1 MVEPHCMN
9 CNRAWDRPF
18 LDAHLSHS
26 WCQGG
31 LRKHRE
37 AILFDRERSLLPV
50 TQEAVAVERQKR
62 RYGEELPVLHEQM
75 AALQQQIAVIQD
87 QITLYRHYIRN
98 GPSQHAPQ
106 TQERRQFIAA
116 CPKASCRGF
125 LSSAYKCGTC
135 DGHFCS
141 QCREPKEDEG
151 HTCDPTLVETI
162 KEILRDSRPCPTCGT
177 AISRV
182 SGCDQ
187 MFCTQ
192 CSTAFS
198 YAKGTVI
205 TGVIHNPHYF
215 ERMRALGGAPA
226 RQPGDN
232 PCGGWPRWWDI
243 NNRIPQSHNKYLAEV
258 YRWARHVEQEELTN
272 RYPTPTDRVDNT
284 DLRVRYLLGEITEA
298 AMRQH
303 IQRRDRTHQFK
314 LEVRAPL
321 ELYVISTLELFQEV
335 AANSRL
341 NYETRVAEFL
351 TTVETLCNAPL
362 RAIAD
367 RYKLR
372 TPQFS
377 CDTTVNT
384 RGMLEHTM
392 YNVFRDGYK
401 PPKRTRASS
410 SNTASDESDSD

>member
-1 MVEPHCMN
+1 MN
-9 CNRAWDRPF
+9 CRRAWDRPF

-26 WCQGG
+26 WCQGD

-37 AILFDRERSLLPV
+37 AILFDRERSLLPAS
-50 TQEAVAVERQKR
+50 QEAVAIERQTR
-62 RYGEELPVLHEQM
+62 RYGEEMPALHEQM
-75 AALQQQIAVIQD
+75 AALQQQVAAMQD
-87 QITLYRHYIRN
+87 QINLYRHYIRH

-106 TQERRQFIAA
+106 AQERRQFIAA

-135 DGHFCS
+135 EEQFCS
-141 QCREPKEDEG
+141 ACREPKSDQ
-151 HTCDPTLVETI
+151 HTCDPAPVETI
-162 KEILRDSRPCPTCGT
+162 KEIVKHRRPCPKCGT
-177 AISRV
+177 VISRV

-192 CSTAFS
+192 CNTAFS
-198 YAKGTVI
+198 YEKGTVI
-205 TGVIHNPHYF
+205 RGVIHNPHYF

-226 RQPGDN
+226 RQPGDE

-243 NNRIPQSHNKYLAEV
+243 NSRIPQRFNTYLADE
-258 YRWARHVEQEELTN
+258 YRWARHVEREELTD
-272 RYPTPTDRVDNT
+272 RYPLPTDRVDNT
-284 DLRVRYLLGEITEA
+284 DLRVRYLLGEMTDA
-298 AMRQH
+298 AMRQQ
-303 IQRRDRTHQFK
+303 IQRRDRSHQFK

-341 NYETRVAEFL
+341 DYDVRVPEFI
-351 TTVETLCNAPL
+351 TTIETLCNVPL

-372 TPQFS
+372 VPQFS
-377 CDTTVNT
+377 TTMTVTT
-384 RGMLEHTM
+384 RGQLESSF
-392 YNVFRDGYK
+392 YSVFKDGYK
-401 PPKRTRASS
+401 PQKVTRASASTSS
-410 SNTASDESDSD
+410 SNTVSEGSDSDTN